1 MAPCP
6 AIGRISVLKSLLAIF
21 LAIVVAIL
29 GGAGSVWLALEQ
41 APRFGTA
48 SIGPWV
54 AYPEIGT
61 PDADPYSRAR
71 FAREGSLAL
80 GQAEGVVFTARRD
93 SAGRELDPSCTYRL
107 EGELPPARF
116 WTLYAIDAEAH
127 PTFQAASPD
136 ARVMALNSQALLRDE
151 DGTAA
156 ITLARSIQPGNWLK
170 TPAEGPFGIVLTLY
184 DTTIAGSARIA
195 GVAMPSLTQVSCN
208 G

>member
-1 MAPCP
+1 M
-6 AIGRISVLKSLLAIF
+6 KSLLAIF
-21 LAIVVAIL
+21 LAIAIAIL

-61 PDADPYSRAR
+61 PDADPYSRAH
-71 FAREGSLAL
+71 FARAGALAL

-93 SAGRELDPSCTYRL
+93 SAGRELDPACVYEL
-107 EGELPPARF
+107 AGALPPARF
-116 WTLYAIDAEAH
+116 WTLYAVDAEDH
-127 PTFQAASPD
+127 PTFQSGSPN
-136 ARVMALNSQALLRDE
+136 ARVMALNSQALLRGE

-156 ITLARSIQPGNWLK
+156 VTLARSIQPGNWLK
-170 TPAEGPFGIVLTLY
+170 TPAEGPFAIVLTLY

-195 GVAMPSLTQVSCN
+195 GVSMPSLTQRGCN

>member
-1 MAPCP
+1 M
-6 AIGRISVLKSLLAIF
+6 KSLLAIF
-21 LAIVVAIL
+21 LAVAIAIL

-48 SIGPWV
+48 SIGPWI

-71 FAREGSLAL
+71 FAREGALAL
-80 GQAEGVVFTARRD
+80 GQGEGVVFSARRD
-93 SAGRELDPSCTYRL
+93 SAGRDLDPSCTYRL
-107 EGELPPARF
+107 EGDLPPARF
-116 WTLYAIDAEAH
+116 WTLYTIDAEDH
-127 PTFQAASPD
+127 PVFEAGSPD
-136 ARVMALNSQALLRDE
+136 SRVTALNSQALLRGE

-156 ITLARSIQPGNWLK
+156 VTLARSIQPGNWLK
-170 TPAEGPFGIVLTLY
+170 TPAEAPYALVLTLY

-195 GVAMPSLTQVSCN
+195 GVSMPSLTQAGCN